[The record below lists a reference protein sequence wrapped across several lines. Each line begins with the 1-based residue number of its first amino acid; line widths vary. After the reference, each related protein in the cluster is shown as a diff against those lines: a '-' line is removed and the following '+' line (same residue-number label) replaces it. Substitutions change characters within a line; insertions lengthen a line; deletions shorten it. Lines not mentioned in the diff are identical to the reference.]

1 MQYLTSILQ
10 YLIRGIKNFQS
21 IDIYYVIIQVYQ
33 EIVKESAMIC
43 IFLIKKHNYHR
54 IFTDIDL
61 SSKCGLYIPRLLQ
74 KIAN

>member
-1 MQYLTSILQ
+1 
-10 YLIRGIKNFQS
+10 
-21 IDIYYVIIQVYQ
+21 
-33 EIVKESAMIC
+33 MIC

-74 KIAN
+74 KNRQLSL